1 MFQAL
6 ENLLKQSLETSSLLI
21 YKGGALDGD
30 ATRNLLASVIAK
42 EILNEYRNSPIIGQ
56 IYFKWTKWINELFP
70 GERTTT
76 YYIPA
81 CTTAS
86 GVILQARGKL
96 VHQVLNKRRR
106 LQQLGTLTTKK
117 RNREESPGPSSSSPR
132 PLPDSINTSDFLMK
146 NVEEDLLWLKNST
159 QPWNLVEKKWK
170 ETAKQRI
177 RNLHHNQDNQHT
189 VESYLNTYPALRTPQ
204 GYTLVSIFL
213 YH

>member
-1 MFQAL
+1 M
-6 ENLLKQSLETSSLLI
+6 
-21 YKGGALDGD
+21 
-30 ATRNLLASVIAK
+30 IAK

-146 NVEEDLLWLKNST
+146 NVEKDLLWLKNST
-159 QPWNLVEKKWK
+159 QPWNLVEEKWK